1 MTKKNESS
9 DYTDMKTRTDIL
21 VHDLNGKAHTFYS
34 KDVCAIRTLEAGKRY
49 SVEYMNVGGKQEALI
64 GEDQFNILKY
74 ALGTKLDNL
83 MTKETIETKDNVIT
97 LQDIDNNK
105 HVFRIK
111 DIYALV
117 LLPMDSNN
125 NCTVEYLSSE
135 KEEHTGL
142 PIMEDVTITK
152 EQFDQLKDL
161 LDKTRYKQW
170 LNQTT

>member
-21 VHDLNGKAHTFYS
+21 VHDLNGKPHIFYS
-34 KDVCAIRTLEAGKRY
+34 KNICAISTLEVGKRY
-49 SVEYMNVGGKQEALI
+49 LVEYINVGGKQEALI

-83 MTKETIETKDNVIT
+83 MTKETNKYNSVIT

-117 LLPMDSNN
+117 LLPMDNNN
-125 NCTVEYLSSE
+125 NCTVEYLSLE

-142 PIMEDVTITK
+142 PIMEDATITK
-152 EQFDQLKDL
+152 KQFDQLKDL
-161 LDKTRYKQW
+161 LDKKRYKQ
-170 LNQTT
+170 